1 MTPARA
7 RVVAV
12 PDLDGEL
19 LRPLVAAEEVLLA
32 LAAREEGEPGAGSL
46 SAPLPEPVARGQ
58 ALAAVQRLYA
68 ALQPTQGLYERHPD
82 RGRVLAPERR
92 YEHMPVTFV
101 AVDDEDLQAASAVAR
116 ALGDPAAGPDLAE
129 AADEMAQAHGMT
141 RSELVQSLAR
151 TAGVLDLEWAPEMQ
165 LLHARLATAPPGADV
180 VLNEAEEAAYQATA
194 DRLNGMWALG
204 SDVDRILY

>member
-1 MTPARA
+1 MTPTRR

-32 LAAREEGEPGAGSL
+32 LAAREDGEVGTE
-46 SAPLPEPVARGQ
+46 PLPEPLPEPLAHGR
-58 ALAAVQRLYA
+58 ALSAVRRLYA
-68 ALQPTQGLYERHPD
+68 ALQPTQGLFERQPQ
-82 RGRVLAPERR
+82 RGRMLAPERR
-92 YEHMPVTFV
+92 YEHLPVTFV
-101 AVDDEDLQAASAVAR
+101 QVDDADLQAVSSAAST
-116 ALGDPAAGPDLAE
+116 LGAPSAGPDLVGTAE
-129 AADEMAQAHGMT
+129 EMAQAHGMS
-141 RSELVQSLAR
+141 RAELVQALAR

-165 LLHARLATAPPGADV
+165 LLHTRLGEATPGADV